1 MTADDRVV
9 LVTVIARVSAW
20 NRPLSF
26 LLLVAAMFAIAV
38 SHLYLLRGFTAVYV
52 GVPLWLWLQ
61 LLVVAVLFVMA
72 WMATELVSP
81 IGGR

>member
-20 NRPLSF
+20 NRPLGF
-26 LLLVAAMFAIAV
+26 LLLVAAMLAIAV
-38 SHLYLLRGFTAVYV
+38 GHLYLFRGLTTVYA
-52 GVPLWLWLQ
+52 GVPLWLWLE
-61 LLVVAVLFVMA
+61 LLVVVVLFVMA
-72 WMATELVSP
+72 WITTELVSP